1 MQAIQEKRE
10 ADTSKHSLI
19 LNARSKLSVSGVED
33 VINFDENGVILK
45 TVAGILSV
53 DGSDLRITNL
63 NVEKGDV
70 DIEGNVN
77 GMYYT
82 TAQSGKSSKTLKRRL

>member
-1 MQAIQEKRE
+1 MPLLLLVSI
-10 ADTSKHSLI
+10 
-19 LNARSKLSVSGVED
+19 KLAFLVF
-33 VINFDENGVILK
+33 NRK

-82 TAQSGKSSKTLKRRL
+82 TAQSGKASKTLKRRL